1 MIDPTLASQR
11 QSRLF
16 AAMDEA
22 GIDVA
27 AMVPG
32 PNFYFLTGVRFGL
45 MERPTVLLVSRDG
58 RRHAVIPLLE
68 RSRWQAAAPDV
79 ETIYWQDADGYAD
92 AFRALAGRVG
102 PARIGVEGQ
111 RMRVFEA
118 QALRE
123 AFAGAA
129 AGGAPIL
136 DAPILDAHAAISR
149 MRLHKDAAEI
159 AALSRAIAVSEAALE
174 ATLARAVAGMSE
186 AEFRKILLCAML
198 EHGADGP
205 SFEPIVLAGPASADP
220 HGTPS
225 PERKLETGQPLLVDY
240 GAAFAG
246 YAADITRTF
255 FVGHARPE
263 HREIYEAVRGANAL
277 GREIARPGMTMDEY
291 DRRVTQAMKDAG
303 FAGLVVHKTGHGLGL
318 EVHEAPQVMV
328 GNAQAMEPGIVFT
341 LEPGLYRDGDIGVRI
356 EDDLLVTG
364 DGARSLTRFT
374 RDLTVIG

>member
-16 AAMDEA
+16 AAMDDA

-27 AMVPG
+27 AIIPG
-32 PNFYFLTGVRFGL
+32 PNFYFLTGVQFGL

-79 ETIYWQDADGYAD
+79 ETVYWQDADGYSD
-92 AFRALAGRVG
+92 AFRTVAERVG

-111 RMRVFEA
+111 RMRFFEA

-123 AFAGAA
+123 AFSGAA
-129 AGGAPIL
+129 I
-136 DAPILDAHAAISR
+136 IDAHAAISR

-159 AALSRAIAVSEAALE
+159 AALSKAIAISEAALA
-174 ATLARAVAGMSE
+174 ATLARAGAGMSE
-186 AEFRKILLCAML
+186 SEFRKILLAAML

-205 SFEPIVLAGPASADP
+205 SFEPIVLSGPASADP

-225 PERKLETGQPLLVDY
+225 PERRLENGQPLLVDY

-246 YAADITRTF
+246 YAADITRTV
-255 FVGHARPE
+255 FVGHAQAE
-263 HREIYEAVRGANAL
+263 HRDIYEAVRGANAL
-277 GREIARPGMTMDEY
+277 GHEIARPGMTMDEY
-291 DRRVTQAMKDAG
+291 DRRVTQAMRDAG
-303 FAGLVVHKTGHGLGL
+303 FADLVVHKTGHGLGL

-328 GNAQAMEPGIVFT
+328 GNGQAMEPGIVFT
-341 LEPGLYRDGDIGVRI
+341 LEPGLYRPGDIGVRI
-356 EDDLLVTG
+356 EDDMLVTEG
-364 DGARSLTRFT
+364 GARSLTGFERS
-374 RDLTVIG
+374 LTVIG